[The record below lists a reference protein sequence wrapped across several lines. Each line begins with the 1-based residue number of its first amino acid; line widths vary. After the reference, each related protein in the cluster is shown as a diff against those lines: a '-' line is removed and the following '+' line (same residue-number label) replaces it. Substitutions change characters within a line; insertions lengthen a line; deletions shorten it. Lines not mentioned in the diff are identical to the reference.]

1 MIIIDD
7 FLNDSQW
14 DQFTYEGLWYTPKTY
29 EWLSVD
35 QTTRNIWDEI
45 AAHIWA
51 HVDTRGYVEL
61 GSFEGIEHW
70 TNIMRPDAFPDL
82 PLHYDKDEY
91 LWRETG
97 EIRVP
102 KMGSVLYAHDSQ
114 PEGGYLELKDEWGVA
129 ERIAPIPN
137 RLIIFPSGLP
147 HQVTA
152 TTKFDRKVFA
162 TNIWTTKPSEENFV

>member
-1 MIIIDD
+1 MLI
-7 FLNDSQW
+7 
-14 DQFTYEGLWYTPKTY
+14 
-29 EWLSVD
+29 
-35 QTTRNIWDEI
+35 
-45 AAHIWA
+45 
-51 HVDTRGYVEL
+51 
-61 GSFEGIEHW
+61 
-70 TNIMRPDAFPDL
+70 
-82 PLHYDKDEY
+82 
-91 LWRETG
+91 
-97 EIRVP
+97 
-102 KMGSVLYAHDSQ
+102 DSQ